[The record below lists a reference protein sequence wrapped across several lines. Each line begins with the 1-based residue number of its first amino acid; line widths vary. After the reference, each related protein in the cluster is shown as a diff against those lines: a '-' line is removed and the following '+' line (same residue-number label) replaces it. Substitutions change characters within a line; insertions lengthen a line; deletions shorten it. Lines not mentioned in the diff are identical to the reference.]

1 MTPEDVVVAKLRAY
15 ESTESDRH
23 LRDAQSVVV
32 MQWGE
37 LDLELMRRSARA
49 ADVVEVLEGLLEAT
63 RREIEG

>member
-1 MTPEDVVVAKLRAY
+1 MAPEDVVVAKLRAY
-15 ESTESDRH
+15 ERTESDRH
-23 LRDAQSVVV
+23 LRDAESVLV

-49 ADVVEVLEGLLEAT
+49 ADVVEALERLLEGV